1 MKQVNLFAEET
12 QLERLSKLG
21 DSLERLKI
29 IDFESFRPILTD
41 GLKKERKSNA
51 GRHPF
56 DNVMMFKVLVLEK
69 LFNLSDDQTEYQIT
83 DRISFQRFL
92 GLSLGEKV
100 PDAKTIWVFKN
111 TLTEL
116 GIIDVLFAEF
126 NRMLEE
132 RGIIT
137 HKGTIVDATFVDAPR
152 QRNSRDENKKIKNG
166 EIPEE
171 WEKEPHKL
179 SQKDTDARWTKKGD
193 EKHYGYKDHVKVD
206 ADSKLIL
213 DYAVTPAN
221 VHDSNEFEN
230 FFNEKDEVGYAD
242 SAYIGKK
249 LPEHIRNEV
258 CEKGCRNKL
267 LTEEQKE
274 NNRRKSK
281 IRCRI
286 EHVFG
291 FMTMSMHGLTVRSIG
306 IARATFHI
314 GLTNLVYNLC
324 RYSFLI
330 RKEAV
335 TG

>member
-116 GIIDVLFAEF
+116 E
-126 NRMLEE
+126 
-132 RGIIT
+132 
-137 HKGTIVDATFVDAPR
+137 IVVAIR
-152 QRNSRDENKKIKNG
+152 QLPDRK
-166 EIPEE
+166 P
-171 WEKEPHKL
+171 
-179 SQKDTDARWTKKGD
+179 
-193 EKHYGYKDHVKVD
+193 
-206 ADSKLIL
+206 LIL
-213 DYAVTPAN
+213 RGF
-221 VHDSNEFEN
+221 SGI
-230 FFNEKDEVGYAD
+230 FNLIFLLV
-242 SAYIGKK
+242 
-249 LPEHIRNEV
+249 LPISSPRFP
-258 CEKGCRNKL
+258 
-267 LTEEQKE
+267 
-274 NNRRKSK
+274 
-281 IRCRI
+281 RC
-286 EHVFG
+286 
-291 FMTMSMHGLTVRSIG
+291 
-306 IARATFHI
+306 
-314 GLTNLVYNLC
+314 
-324 RYSFLI
+324 
-330 RKEAV
+330 
-335 TG
+335 